1 MSSNDRYRGNRE
13 YRDLTVQTHYGKSG
27 RSPRVQTKH
36 PFDADMKF
44 SQDSADFRRPY
55 EDREFVDRSRANMAG
70 QQQRRQQPR
79 QPQPQQQPLPYQVD
93 SRQYYDRQIQ
103 RNQGQRPSQPQ
114 PQHYQQPYQP
124 QQASRQAAA
133 APAPAPAPRKAVKQD
148 ANDMRRMKS
157 DYVVDNETI
166 ALNMKP
172 KVGKEQVLQID
183 MIFKICIMVWAAV
196 ALVTVIVLL
205 T

>member
-1 MSSNDRYRGNRE
+1 
-13 YRDLTVQTHYGKSG
+13 
-27 RSPRVQTKH
+27 
-36 PFDADMKF
+36 
-44 SQDSADFRRPY
+44 
-55 EDREFVDRSRANMAG
+55 
-70 QQQRRQQPR
+70 
-79 QPQPQQQPLPYQVD
+79 
-93 SRQYYDRQIQ
+93 
-103 RNQGQRPSQPQ
+103 
-114 PQHYQQPYQP
+114 
-124 QQASRQAAA
+124 
-133 APAPAPAPRKAVKQD
+133 
-148 ANDMRRMKS
+148 MRRMKS

>member
-1 MSSNDRYRGNRE
+1 
-13 YRDLTVQTHYGKSG
+13 
-27 RSPRVQTKH
+27 
-36 PFDADMKF
+36 MKF
-44 SQDSADFRRPY
+44 SQNSADFRRPY
-55 EDREFVDRSRANMAG
+55 EDREFVDRSRANVAG

-79 QPQPQQQPLPYQVD
+79 QPQQQQQPLPYQVD
-93 SRQYYDRQIQ
+93 PRQYYDRQIQ
-103 RNQGQRPSQPQ
+103 KNQGQRQAQPQ
-114 PQHYQQPYQP
+114 QQYQQYQQPYQQSYQP

-133 APAPAPAPRKAVKQD
+133 APAPAPKKAAKQD

>member
-13 YRDLTVQTHYGKSG
+13 YRDLKVQTHYGKSG
-27 RSPRVQTKH
+27 RSPRVQTNR
-36 PFDADMKF
+36 PFDSDMKF
-44 SQDSADFRRPY
+44 SQNSADFRRPY
-55 EDREFVDRSRANMAG
+55 EDREFIDRSRANAAG
-70 QQQRRQQPR
+70 QQRRPQQR

-93 SRQYYDRQIQ
+93 PRQYYDRQIQ
-103 RNQGQRPSQPQ
+103 KQNQGQGQQPYRQPQ
-114 PQHYQQPYQP
+114 PQQHSRNPYQNGT
-124 QQASRQAAA
+124 
-133 APAPAPAPRKAVKQD
+133 PAPAPRKVAK
-148 ANDMRRMKS
+148 NEPGDMRRMKS
-157 DYVVDNETI
+157 DYVVDEGMV

-183 MIFKICIMVWAAV
+183 MIFKIGIMVWAAA